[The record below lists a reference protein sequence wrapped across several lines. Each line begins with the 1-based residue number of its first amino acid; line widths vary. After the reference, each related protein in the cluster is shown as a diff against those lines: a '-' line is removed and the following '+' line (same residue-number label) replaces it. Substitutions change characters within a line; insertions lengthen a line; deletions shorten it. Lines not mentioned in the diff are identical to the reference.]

1 MVHSE
6 GMKEGSAFTSVAK
19 SAPFSRS
26 LIPEKIRVEVSNIIL
41 GGHRSPGL
49 NPSWFEFYATFLTNS
64 RTNLSST
71 ARWNSRL
78 ARGKTRLKMIPSFTH
93 GPAMRRARIHKRRGD
108 DGIATEF
115 GHGSKMRSRQGE
127 GLCRSGRLA
136 TSACSR
142 AIDNRRPRPHRIL
155 NPLPLVCILSCLIV
169 PN

>member
-1 MVHSE
+1 MHGARYLIRLGVSTQTSLLPCHSMEVKRGCSLWFIRKE

-26 LIPEKIRVEVSNIIL
+26 LIPEKIRVAVSNIIL

-49 NPSWFEFYATFLTNS
+49 SPSWFEFYATFLTNS

-93 GPAMRRARIHKRRGD
+93 GPAMRRARIHKRRRG
-108 DGIATEF
+108 
-115 GHGSKMRSRQGE
+115 
-127 GLCRSGRLA
+127 
-136 TSACSR
+136 
-142 AIDNRRPRPHRIL
+142 
-155 NPLPLVCILSCLIV
+155 
-169 PN
+169 